1 MDDDRFAL
9 HAEVFGYIFVLAQ
22 QLTKRTDPVLAPL
35 DLTTRQFLL
44 LGVLVRAFP
53 GQQPTL
59 SAAARIYGSSR
70 QNVKQIALQLQERG
84 YLQLLADPADQRMI
98 RLALTDKLA
107 AFDAPPAVARQ
118 RQLLAEIF
126 AAFTPEEV
134 AALRDLTRRWVRQLS
149 AEEPS

>member
-1 MDDDRFAL
+1 M
-9 HAEVFGYIFVLAQ
+9 
-22 QLTKRTDPVLAPL
+22 
-35 DLTTRQFLL
+35 
-44 LGVLVRAFP
+44 
-53 GQQPTL
+53 
-59 SAAARIYGSSR
+59 
-70 QNVKQIALQLQERG
+70 KQIALQLRERG
-84 YLQLLADPADQRMI
+84 YLQLLADPADQRVI

-107 AFDAPPAVARQ
+107 AFDTPPAVARQ